1 MIFVG
6 DYPGGGPTSWSLRAP
21 TARVNLFSA

>member
-6 DYPGGGPTSWSLRAP
+6 DYPGGAPTSWSVRAP